1 MTKFIIIG
9 SLKIPNEHR
18 ESKLVENKESFSS
31 SHSSNVSSGCSIT
44 STFKGKDIV
53 IAVKGEIDLD
63 SSVDVYRR
71 IWTEIDNGEHG
82 LVLDLEELDFMD
94 SSGLQILLR
103 LKEKLSNVD
112 KKILISNPS
121 NQIMKLF
128 QLTGFDKLFNIYNS
142 NDEALLRLND
152 KT

>member
-1 MTKFIIIG
+1 M
-9 SLKIPNEHR
+9 
-18 ESKLVENKESFSS
+18 VENKESFTSS
-31 SHSSNVSSGCSIT
+31 DSDKVPPGCLIT
-44 STFKGKDIV
+44 SKFVGTDVI

-103 LKEKLSNVD
+103 IREKLKNVD
-112 KKILISNPS
+112 KKVLIANPNS
-121 NQIMKLF
+121 QIMKLF
-128 QLTGFDKLFNIYNS
+128 QLTGFDKLFSVYNGT
-142 NDEALLRLND
+142 DEALLQLGD
-152 KT
+152 KS